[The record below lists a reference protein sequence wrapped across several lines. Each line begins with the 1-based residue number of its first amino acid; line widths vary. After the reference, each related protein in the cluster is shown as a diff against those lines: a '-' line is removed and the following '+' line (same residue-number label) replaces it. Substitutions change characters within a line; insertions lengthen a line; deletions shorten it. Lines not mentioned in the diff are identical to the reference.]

1 MTTARTIALLLCG
14 AALAACGKS
23 GTTAE
28 GEAKAQGVIS
38 PLAHAAPFNPADALS
53 IESVNACYLDPADL
67 GAAMGDQF
75 RAGAPVEIAPEM
87 RTCIYDSSN
96 AQIRVNVT
104 WVDPVKVD
112 EWRKKPI
119 PGEVTFVDGDADS
132 AAFQKLVD
140 GDTCAVSFMRA
151 NLQYDMRL
159 MECSDTPDA
168 QAKLL
173 KLPRP

>member
-1 MTTARTIALLLCG
+1 MTTTRVIALLLSA

-23 GTTAE
+23 GTTPQ
-28 GEAKAQGVIS
+28 GEAKAEGVLS

-53 IESVNACYLDPADL
+53 IESVNACYLDAADIS
-67 GAAMGDQF
+67 AAMDDAY

-87 RTCIYDSSN
+87 RTCIYD
-96 AQIRVNVT
+96 APKGQIRVNVT
-104 WVDPVKVD
+104 WVDPIKVD

-119 PGEVTFVDGDADS
+119 AGEVTFVDGDPDL
-132 AAFQKLVD
+132 AAFQKRTD

-168 QAKLL
+168 QTRLL